1 MVKRISISLP
11 EHSSEI
17 VDEWVASKGISRSQ
31 LFTQLIETERRSLL
45 ERELAEGYK
54 AMMQEHRSFAEMA
67 INIAEEVWS
76 PYETSSPT

>member
-11 EHSSEI
+11 EHFSEI
-17 VDEWVASKGISRSQ
+17 VDEWVANKGISRSQ
-31 LFTQLIETERRSLL
+31 LFAQLIEAERRSLL
-45 ERELAEGYK
+45 ERELVEGYK